1 VTAKLLP
8 FVTKAD
14 RELREGM
21 KRFAEWK
28 RQARETAARP
38 QTQDTSRDDD
48 NPPGD
53 AGA

>member
-14 RELREGM
+14 RDLREGM

-28 RQARETAARP
+28 RKMREANDKQQQP
-38 QTQDTSRDDD
+38 DTSRDDD
-48 NPPGD
+48 NPSGD

>member
-1 VTAKLLP
+1 VTAKVLP
-8 FVTKAD
+8 FITKAD

-28 RQARETAARP
+28 RKMRETDEKP
-38 QTQDTSRDDD
+38 PTPDTSRDDD
-48 NPPGD
+48 NPSGD

>member
-1 VTAKLLP
+1 MTAKVLP
-8 FVTKAD
+8 FATKAD

-28 RQARETAARP
+28 RKMRETGEKPQAR
-38 QTQDTSRDDD
+38 DTSRGDD
-48 NPPGD
+48 NLSGD